1 MTNIIPFPRRPGA
14 MSKRDGLTP
23 APYEFT
29 DEELAQLCRW
39 YSAMRY
45 AFPRIQGVMAVCH
58 NEKVS
63 AIGLYGEGGTSP
75 NCLLS
80 KHEAGGRITLL
91 WAAEPDRPRVI
102 DSLAEITDAQITA
115 IAPPRNEAT
124 WLDAIA
130 WMKVFTNRTVAGVL
144 PHVGLSP
151 SPA

>member
-1 MTNIIPFPRRPGA
+1 MGERAREMTNIIPFPRRPVL
-14 MSKRDGLTP
+14 MSKRDGMMP

-29 DEELAQLCRW
+29 DEELATLCRW

-80 KHEAGGRITLL
+80 KHEAAGRITLL
-91 WAAEPDRPRVI
+91 WTTKPDRPRLI
-102 DSLAEITDAQITA
+102 GSLAEITA
-115 IAPPRNEAT
+115 
-124 WLDAIA
+124 
-130 WMKVFTNRTVAGVL
+130 
-144 PHVGLSP
+144 
-151 SPA
+151 